1 MQIQPKASETEWSF
15 QERLAKV
22 RLVVMDV
29 DGVMTD
35 GTLTY
40 DDTGNEMKRFHVMDG
55 VGITLL
61 RLVGIPVVW
70 ISGRKS
76 EAVTRRA
83 TELKVASLYEA
94 ARDKRVALKQVRE
107 QFGLLVEETAFIAD
121 DLNDL
126 LAYEAVGV
134 RFAVANAS
142 PEIKAAADA
151 VTEHYGGNG
160 AVREVCESVLDA
172 WGARQTAIE
181 RYLEMLCREQ
191 EQSGQ

>member
-1 MQIQPKASETEWSF
+1 MQIQPKASQSDWSF

-22 RLVVMDV
+22 RLVAMDV

-40 DDTGNEMKRFHVMDG
+40 DETGNEMKRFHVMDG

-61 RLVGIPVVW
+61 RLTGIPVVW

-83 TELKVASLYEA
+83 AELKVVSVYEA
-94 ARDKRVALKQVRE
+94 ARDKRVALQQVRD

-126 LAYEAVGV
+126 LAFEAVGV

-142 PEIKAAADA
+142 PEVKASADA

-160 AVREVCESVLDA
+160 AVREVCEKILDA
-172 WGARQTAIE
+172 WGARQTAID
-181 RYLEMLCREQ
+181 RYLEMLRQ
-191 EQSGQ
+191 EQSSSGQ